1 MEDDAMF
8 KQVCLLTRR
17 PGMSMEEFIDYY
29 ENQHAPLLGT
39 MMPLP
44 RRYVRR
50 FVQPEGEMAFGD
62 LPQVPFDCLME
73 LWWESRESFE
83 AGMVALG
90 EGNNFQRIYEDEEK
104 IFASHSNPSFSVE
117 EVESDMQGFE
127 DSPAVDAPRQCN
139 GQDGV
144 LKLVFLLKR
153 KPGMSLEEF
162 RDYYENNHRKLAE
175 QAMPGAL
182 RYVRRYVTP
191 EPNPITG
198 EAIELPF
205 DVVMELWWPNR
216 AAWDELQAS
225 IADSDIG
232 RAIYE
237 DEENL
242 FSSHLNPI
250 FTVLESDS
258 PTRGW

>member
-1 MEDDAMF
+1 MF

-29 ENQHAPLLGT
+29 ENQHAPLLAS
-39 MMPLP
+39 MMPQA

-50 FVQPEGEMAFGD
+50 FVQPEGGMAFGD
-62 LPQVPFDCLME
+62 LPQATFDCLME

-83 AGMVALG
+83 ASMATLG
-90 EGNNFQRIYEDEEK
+90 EGDNFQRIFDDEEK
-104 IFASHSNPSFSVE
+104 IFASHANPGFSVE
-117 EVESDMQGFE
+117 EVESQMRGYDA
-127 DSPAVDAPRQCN
+127 SPAYDAPRQCN
-139 GQDGV
+139 GREGV

-153 KPGMSLEEF
+153 KPGMTTEEF
-162 RDYYENNHRKLAE
+162 RDYYETKHRKLAE

-182 RYVRRYVTP
+182 RYVRRYVSP

-205 DVVMELWWPNR
+205 DVVMELWWKNR

-225 IADSDIG
+225 IADSEIG
-232 RAIYE
+232 RAIYA

-242 FSSHLNPI
+242 FSSHLNPV
-250 FTVLESDS
+250 FSVLESDS
-258 PTRGW
+258 PMRGW

>member
-1 MEDDAMF
+1 MF
-8 KQVCLLTRR
+8 KQVCLLTRK

-29 ENQHAPLLGT
+29 ENKHAPLLVT
-39 MMPLP
+39 MMPGI

-50 FVQPEGEMAFGD
+50 FVQPESGMAFGD
-62 LPQVPFDCLME
+62 LPRPSFDCLME
-73 LWWESRESFE
+73 IWWDSREEFE

-90 EGNNFQRIYEDEEK
+90 EGDNFQRIYEDEEK
-104 IFASHSNPSFSVE
+104 IFASHDNPSFSVE
-117 EVESDMQGFE
+117 EFESDMQGFE
-127 DSPAVDAPRQCN
+127 DTPAYDALRQCN
-139 GQDGV
+139 GQEGI

-153 KPGMSLEEF
+153 KPGMSVVEF
-162 RDYYENNHRKLAE
+162 RDYYERNHRKLAE
-175 QAMPGAL
+175 KAMPGAL

-191 EPNPITG
+191 QPNPITS

-205 DVVMELWWPNR
+205 DVVMELWWPSR

-225 IADSDIG
+225 IADSEIG

-237 DEENL
+237 DEEKL
-242 FSSHLNPI
+242 FASHLNPV

-258 PTRGW
+258 RMRGW

>member
-1 MEDDAMF
+1 MF

-17 PGMSMEEFIDYY
+17 PGMSMEEFVDYY
-29 ENQHAPLLGT
+29 ENRHAPLLAP
-39 MMPLP
+39 MMPQA

-50 FVQPEGEMAFGD
+50 FVQPEGGMAFGE

-73 LWWESRESFE
+73 LWWESRDEFE
-83 AGMVALG
+83 ACMAALG
-90 EGNNFQRIYEDEEK
+90 EGDAFQKIYEDEEK

-117 EVESDMQGFE
+117 EVESPLQGLE
-127 DSPAVDAPRQCN
+127 DPPALDAPRQCN
-139 GQDGV
+139 GHEGV

-153 KPGMSLEEF
+153 RPGMSVEEF
-162 RDYYENNHRKLAE
+162 RDYYETKHRKLAE
-175 QAMPGAL
+175 QAMSGAL

-191 EPNPITG
+191 ERNPITG

-216 AAWDELQAS
+216 AAWDELQAG
-225 IADSDIG
+225 IADSEIG
-232 RAIYE
+232 HAIYA
-237 DEENL
+237 DEEKL
-242 FSSHLNPI
+242 FASHLNPV

-258 PTRGW
+258 PMRGW